1 MRTIDET
8 MAYITIVE
16 EDHLIAVPQNIPTGS
31 TVAVVMLPPS
41 DATLARG
48 ERVFN
53 AEQVRQDHFAA
64 VMEALAAVADKPAPA
79 DQYTNEE
86 LDALIEKARKASR
99 PL

>member
-8 MAYITIVE
+8 TAYITVIE
-16 EDHLIAVPQNIPTGS
+16 EDHLITVPQNIPTGS
-31 TVAVVMLPPS
+31 TVAVVVLPSAEVMLPRLQS
-41 DATLARG
+41 AID
-48 ERVFN
+48 
-53 AEQVRQDHFAA
+53 AEQIRQAHFAA
-64 VMEALAAVADKPAPA
+64 VMEALNAVAEKPAPA